1 MDVKEQIKT
10 AVDRITKDKKLQE
23 QFQKEPVKALESVL
37 GVDLPDDMIN
47 QVIDGV
53 KAKLTVDKVS
63 DGFLKCRQPVGQAP
77 VHLPQRMHSG
87 EREISSGASS
97 TGQAFWQAMQEMHL
111 SFSQWICTRLNRLNQ
126 P

>member
-63 DGFLKCRQPVGQAP
+63 DSVDALKGLFRK
-77 VHLPQRMHSG
+77 
-87 EREISSGASS
+87 
-97 TGQAFWQAMQEMHL
+97 
-111 SFSQWICTRLNRLNQ
+111 
-126 P
+126 

>member
-63 DGFLKCRQPVGQAP
+63 DSVDALKDLFRK
-77 VHLPQRMHSG
+77 
-87 EREISSGASS
+87 
-97 TGQAFWQAMQEMHL
+97 
-111 SFSQWICTRLNRLNQ
+111 
-126 P
+126 

>member
-10 AVDRITKDKKLQE
+10 AVDKITRDKKLQE

-37 GVDLPDDMIN
+37 GVDLPDDIIN

-63 DGFLKCRQPVGQAP
+63 GSVDALKDLFRK
-77 VHLPQRMHSG
+77 
-87 EREISSGASS
+87 
-97 TGQAFWQAMQEMHL
+97 
-111 SFSQWICTRLNRLNQ
+111 
-126 P
+126 